1 MATNATFDLIGTIL
15 DEAVG
20 PEVESKTARVA
31 HMDSAEGIFP
41 DAMVHL
47 GGDEVDTTCWEQ
59 DPDISAWLAAQ
70 GMTADD
76 GYAYFVNRAAQ
87 VRKNSAGIFSS
98 CRSVRSKKSE
108 STTLLVE
115 NFA

>member
-1 MATNATFDLIGTIL
+1 
-15 DEAVG
+15 
-20 PEVESKTARVA
+20 
-31 HMDSAEGIFP
+31 MDSAEGIFP